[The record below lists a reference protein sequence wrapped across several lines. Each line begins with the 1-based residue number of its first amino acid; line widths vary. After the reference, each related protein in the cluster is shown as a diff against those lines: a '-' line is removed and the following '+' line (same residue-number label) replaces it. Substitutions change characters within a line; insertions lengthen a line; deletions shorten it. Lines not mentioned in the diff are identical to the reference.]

1 MYTLSTYCKHGKRLV
16 TVILAKTTSGIFNDR
31 KTHQVIQQC
40 YMYFGFVQFK
50 NDFSPKPFYTLIHQ
64 NKTKIF
70 ILQST
75 KNTFIIMYLS
85 STNNNGYFFFLN
97 WSVKRQ
103 KTLQFNSM
111 FVVQE
116 KITDNFVFP
125 TTFSSTSYTLLRH
138 FETMHILCINSVYHK
153 HTNKPMR
160 IVQGKKTNVQSNSM
174 KKYYKYK

>member
-1 MYTLSTYCKHGKRLV
+1 M
-16 TVILAKTTSGIFNDR
+16 
-31 KTHQVIQQC
+31 
-40 YMYFGFVQFK
+40 
-50 NDFSPKPFYTLIHQ
+50 
-64 NKTKIF
+64 
-70 ILQST
+70 
-75 KNTFIIMYLS
+75 
-85 STNNNGYFFFLN
+85 GYFFFLN

-125 TTFSSTSYTLLRH
+125 TTFSSTFYTLLRH

-153 HTNKPMR
+153 HTNIPMR
-160 IVQGKKTNVQSNSM
+160 IVQGKNPNVPQSNSM

>member
-85 STNNNGYFFFLN
+85 STNNNGYFFFKLECQMA
-97 WSVKRQ
+97 K
-103 KTLQFNSM
+103 NS
-111 FVVQE
+111 
-116 KITDNFVFP
+116 I
-125 TTFSSTSYTLLRH
+125 
-138 FETMHILCINSVYHK
+138 
-153 HTNKPMR
+153 
-160 IVQGKKTNVQSNSM
+160 SNSIRCLLC
-174 KKYYKYK
+174 KKKSLTILFFQQPSVLHPIHY